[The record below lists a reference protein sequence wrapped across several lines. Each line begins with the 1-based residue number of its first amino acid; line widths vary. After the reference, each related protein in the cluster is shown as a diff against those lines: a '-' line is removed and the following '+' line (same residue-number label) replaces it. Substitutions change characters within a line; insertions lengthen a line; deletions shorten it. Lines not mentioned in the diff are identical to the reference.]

1 MVSLS
6 TWFRYAAHK
15 FEYSISLS
23 WKKYNVGQIN
33 STELT
38 DAIWKNFFQGKLTYT
53 HWTKGGEAMAP
64 IVSPTGGTLLV
75 RKLANLSPTQ
85 VFVGDVVLLKDPEKS
100 DDLIIRRL
108 AALEGYEMVSNDE
121 KDEPFVLE
129 KDQCWVVA
137 DNLALKP
144 KEARDSRLFGPVPM
158 TDILGRVI
166 YSLRTAVDHGPV
178 ENRFVPVLYP
188 SVHLISFETYTAHKL
203 NVCSYCLCNS
213 GMALKQ
219 DGPVL
224 AVELDVEEM
233 AKNNKA

>member
-33 STELT
+33 STELS
-38 DAIWKNFFQGKLTYT
+38 DAIWKSFFQGKLTFP

-64 IVSPTGGTLLV
+64 VVNPTGGTVLV
-75 RKLANLSPTQ
+75 RKLATLSPKE
-85 VFVGDVVLLKDPEKS
+85 VFVGDIVLLKDPEKS
-100 DDLIIRRL
+100 DDLIVRRL
-108 AALEGYEMVSNDE
+108 AAVEGYEIVSTDE
-121 KDEPFVLE
+121 KDEPFVLD

-137 DNLALKP
+137 DNQALKA

-158 TDILGRVI
+158 TDIVGRVI

-178 ENRFVPVLYP
+178 D
-188 SVHLISFETYTAHKL
+188 
-203 NVCSYCLCNS
+203 NS
-213 GMALKQ
+213 RVAMFQ
-219 DGPVL
+219 DSPVL

-233 AKNNKA
+233 VKNNKM

>member
-64 IVSPTGGTLLV
+64 IISPTGGALLV

-85 VFVGDVVLLKDPEKS
+85 VFAGDVVLLKDPEKS

-129 KDQCWVVA
+129 KDQCWVLA
-137 DNLALKP
+137 DNQALKP

-178 ENRFVPVLYP
+178 ENSR
-188 SVHLISFETYTAHKL
+188 
-203 NVCSYCLCNS
+203 
-213 GMALKQ
+213 MAMNQ
-219 DGPVL
+219 DAPVL

-233 AKNNKA
+233 AKNNKT